1 MAVSGQNQL
10 LRGTVKLILSG
21 DSLIIR
27 DRPRGGPPQEWNCGL
42 TSIQAPRLG
51 RRLASGE
58 VTKDEPWAY
67 ESREYLRRLVGKEVL
82 FACETIVGGT
92 GNKKYYGVL
101 YDRVEPESERVNM
114 NEALVREGLAEVRR
128 TGGGGGGGPSGSDQ
142 MNQLGALEDQAKA
155 DGKGKWSQTEPA
167 ANHVRNVVW
176 KVDNPRLFVDSHKQR
191 PLNAIIEHVR
201 DACTYR
207 VLIALPDAYYSVSFM
222 LSGVKSPTFKQPQQQ
237 QQQQQQ
243 QDDGNTGDS
252 AEPGTQQ
259 QQQQQ
264 QAQPI
269 AEPYAEE
276 AKFFVEARLLQRNVR
291 LVLETVSGQSVVG
304 SVLHTNG
311 NIAEI
316 LVQEGLARCVDWSM
330 GVVSQPGAAV
340 KLRQAERDAKKAR
353 RRLWKDYVET
363 AGSGGGIGHSNKSE
377 KGLKSGDNIEG
388 RVVEVGNGDSLVVKR
403 QDTGDYVK
411 LFLASIRPP
420 RANAPDADGQRPKV
434 SRPLYDIPY
443 MFEAREFLRK
453 RLIGKRITARV
464 DYVQPKSPEFPEKVG
479 ATVLVGEVN
488 VAEALVQKGL
498 GYVIRYRADDDN
510 RSSAYDALL
519 AAEAVA
525 QKKAAG
531 VHSKKEPPAHKI
543 SDLAGDPKRAKQFL
557 PSLQRSGRQ
566 EALVEFVA
574 SANRFRVYVP
584 RSTCLVTLLLTGVE
598 CPRTPRRL
606 PNGSEEPGEPFGEEA
621 SRFVKELCLQRE
633 VEVLVE
639 ACDRGG
645 NFIGHLFVDGENL
658 AVSLVEKGYGKVHFT
673 AEKSDYYPALSK
685 AEEKAKADK
694 LNVWSVASTT
704 DNGRAESAASGPASG
719 QRKDAAGGGE
729 DSGPLECTVTEIRPD
744 LSFCVQLADDAER
757 RTRLAAALREEL
769 EERRP
774 PVPGAYAPRKGD
786 LCAVRFNSAWQRA
799 RVLKSDSTGKTV
811 SLIDLGLEKIINNV
825 ADIAQLPDSLRA
837 QAPLARVCRLAFSQ
851 PPPDEEDIQLS
862 VELMLDTV
870 ANKPATVRRVYESD
884 GVAYVQL
891 VEKAS
896 GVDVAELLLEKGLLF
911 IDRRPP
917 MGSKSG
923 KGGEL
928 YSKYAAKQAVAFK
941 ARLNIWRYGDFR
953 DDDD

>member
-101 YDRVEPESERVNM
+101 YDRVEPESERVNI

-128 TGGGGGGGPSGSDQ
+128 TGGGGGPSGSDQ

-191 PLNAIIEHVR
+191 PLNAIIEH
-201 DACTYR
+201 
-207 VLIALPDAYYSVSFM
+207 
-222 LSGVKSPTFKQPQQQ
+222 
-237 QQQQQQ
+237 
-243 QDDGNTGDS
+243 
-252 AEPGTQQ
+252 
-259 QQQQQ
+259 
-264 QAQPI
+264 
-269 AEPYAEE
+269 
-276 AKFFVEARLLQRNVR
+276 RNVR

-757 RTRLAAALREEL
+757 RTRLAAALRAKNSKSGA
-769 EERRP
+769 RP
-774 PVPGAYAPRKGD
+774 CRVPTRLAKAT
-786 LCAVRFNSAWQRA
+786 CALFASTRA

-870 ANKPATVRRVYESD
+870 ANKPPLFAEFMN

-896 GVDVAELLLEKGLLF
+896 GVDVAELLLLEKGLLF

>member
-191 PLNAIIEHVR
+191 PLNAIIEH
-201 DACTYR
+201 
-207 VLIALPDAYYSVSFM
+207 
-222 LSGVKSPTFKQPQQQ
+222 
-237 QQQQQQ
+237 
-243 QDDGNTGDS
+243 
-252 AEPGTQQ
+252 
-259 QQQQQ
+259 
-264 QAQPI
+264 
-269 AEPYAEE
+269 
-276 AKFFVEARLLQRNVR
+276 RNVR

>member
-142 MNQLGALEDQAKA
+142 MKQLGALEDQAKA

-191 PLNAIIEHVR
+191 PLNAIIEH
-201 DACTYR
+201 
-207 VLIALPDAYYSVSFM
+207 
-222 LSGVKSPTFKQPQQQ
+222 
-237 QQQQQQ
+237 
-243 QDDGNTGDS
+243 
-252 AEPGTQQ
+252 
-259 QQQQQ
+259 
-264 QAQPI
+264 
-269 AEPYAEE
+269 
-276 AKFFVEARLLQRNVR
+276 RNVR

>member
-1 MAVSGQNQL
+1 
-10 LRGTVKLILSG
+10 
-21 DSLIIR
+21 
-27 DRPRGGPPQEWNCGL
+27 RPVC
-42 TSIQAPRLG
+42 TA
-51 RRLASGE
+51 RR
-58 VTKDEPWAY
+58 
-67 ESREYLRRLVGKEVL
+67 SR
-82 FACETIVGGT
+82 
-92 GNKKYYGVL
+92 
-101 YDRVEPESERVNM
+101 
-114 NEALVREGLAEVRR
+114 RR
-128 TGGGGGGGPSGSDQ
+128 TRSPIWLATPS
-142 MNQLGALEDQAKA
+142 
-155 DGKGKWSQTEPA
+155 EP
-167 ANHVRNVVW
+167 
-176 KVDNPRLFVDSHKQR
+176 
-191 PLNAIIEHVR
+191 
-201 DACTYR
+201 
-207 VLIALPDAYYSVSFM
+207 
-222 LSGVKSPTFKQPQQQ
+222 
-237 QQQQQQ
+237 
-243 QDDGNTGDS
+243 
-252 AEPGTQQ
+252 
-259 QQQQQ
+259 
-264 QAQPI
+264 
-269 AEPYAEE
+269 
-276 AKFFVEARLLQRNVR
+276 
-291 LVLETVSGQSVVG
+291 
-304 SVLHTNG
+304 
-311 NIAEI
+311 
-316 LVQEGLARCVDWSM
+316 
-330 GVVSQPGAAV
+330 
-340 KLRQAERDAKKAR
+340 
-353 RRLWKDYVET
+353 
-363 AGSGGGIGHSNKSE
+363 
-377 KGLKSGDNIEG
+377 
-388 RVVEVGNGDSLVVKR
+388 
-403 QDTGDYVK
+403 
-411 LFLASIRPP
+411 
-420 RANAPDADGQRPKV
+420 
-434 SRPLYDIPY
+434 
-443 MFEAREFLRK
+443 
-453 RLIGKRITARV
+453 
-464 DYVQPKSPEFPEKVG
+464 
-479 ATVLVGEVN
+479 
-488 VAEALVQKGL
+488 
-498 GYVIRYRADDDN
+498 
-510 RSSAYDALL
+510 SS
-519 AAEAVA
+519 
-525 QKKAAG
+525 
-531 VHSKKEPPAHKI
+531 
-543 SDLAGDPKRAKQFL
+543 FL

-719 QRKDAAGGGE
+719 QKGRT
-729 DSGPLECTVTEIRPD
+729 PLVIRPD

-757 RTRLAAALREEL
+757 RAPASLPLFAKNSKSGARPCRVPTRLAKATCALF
-769 EERRP
+769 
-774 PVPGAYAPRKGD
+774 A
-786 LCAVRFNSAWQRA
+786 STRA